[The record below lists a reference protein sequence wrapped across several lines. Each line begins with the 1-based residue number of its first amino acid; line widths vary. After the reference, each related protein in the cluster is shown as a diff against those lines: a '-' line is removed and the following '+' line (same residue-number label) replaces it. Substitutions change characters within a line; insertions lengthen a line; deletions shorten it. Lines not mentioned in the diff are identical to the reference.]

1 MQLYSKEFIRK
12 VKNATNLLELVSEYT
27 EVKRV
32 NSKLWMARCPHPD
45 HDDKTPS
52 FRICLNPDDS
62 WSWYCG
68 GCHMGT
74 KDTHAETDK
83 NYGTDCFAFVSWMSD
98 YKGSE
103 HIISWRESVRML
115 AERASIGMPK
125 DENEKTYRFN
135 KVMAYKL
142 YKDMLEDE
150 EALGYLI
157 DRGLSDEAFD
167 IWTPGVSTSIE
178 FGVKVKRIS
187 FPLIDRDGNIV
198 GETAR
203 ALNWSHESEFPKY
216 KNSQNSKVFNKSSFL
231 YGMNRFDAS
240 FKEIR
245 ITEGAMDVILADQFG
260 VKNVVATLGTAL
272 TREHALIIKNLGVIP
287 CFCMDGDEAGQKAIR
302 KAVNMLGEEG
312 VFSKVFILPS
322 GKDLA
327 DLSLESGE
335 ETEEI
340 ISLNSMPYWRYE
352 LESPLREFDS
362 RMAELRSSMLPHII
376 KAKNGIS
383 NPQDEI
389 LMKSFVR
396 ERFGIS
402 L

>member
-1 MQLYSKEFIRK
+1 
-12 VKNATNLLELVSEYT
+12 
-27 EVKRV
+27 
-32 NSKLWMARCPHPD
+32 
-45 HDDKTPS
+45 
-52 FRICLNPDDS
+52 
-62 WSWYCG
+62 
-68 GCHMGT
+68 
-74 KDTHAETDK
+74 
-83 NYGTDCFAFVSWMSD
+83 
-98 YKGSE
+98 
-103 HIISWRESVRML
+103 
-115 AERASIGMPK
+115 
-125 DENEKTYRFN
+125 
-135 KVMAYKL
+135 
-142 YKDMLEDE
+142 MLEDE

-178 FGVKVKRIS
+178 FGIEVKRIS

-203 ALNWSHESEFPKY
+203 ALNWNHESEFPKY

-231 YGMNRFDAS
+231 YGMNRLDTS
-240 FKEIR
+240 FREIR

-272 TREHALIIKNLGVIP
+272 TREHAVIIKNLGMIP

-327 DLSLESGE
+327 DLSLESRE
-335 ETEEI
+335 ETEKI

-352 LESPLREFDS
+352 LDSPLREFDS
-362 RMAELRSSMLPHII
+362 RMAELRSSVLPYVM